1 VINRLDFYLN
11 IVENSIND
19 LKRYKEKISP
29 LIPINYNTYED
40 LLEYNK
46 EIIDAIAFRFL
57 KVQSLLGEKV
67 FKNFLYSLGYN
78 IDISFLEI
86 LSELEKLNIL
96 NRKEWIKLREIRNKI
111 SHEYPNEIDEVIDNL
126 NLMIENIDYLEKIY
140 LKIKDKI
147 ETLKE

>member
-1 VINRLDFYLN
+1 MINRLEFYLN

-29 LIPINYNTYED
+29 LIPINHNTYED
-40 LLEYNK
+40 LLKYNK

-67 FKNFLYSLGYN
+67 FKNFLYKLGYN
-78 IDISFLEI
+78 LDISFLEA
-86 LSELEKLNIL
+86 LSELEKLEIL

-126 NLMIENIDYLEKIY
+126 NLMIENIDYLENIY

>member
-1 VINRLDFYLN
+1 MINRLDFYLN

>member
-1 VINRLDFYLN
+1 MINRLEFYLN

-29 LIPINYNTYED
+29 LIPINHNTYED
-40 LLEYNK
+40 LLNNK

-57 KVQSLLGEKV
+57 KVQTLLGEKV

-78 IDISFLEI
+78 IDISFLEV
-86 LSELEKLNIL
+86 LSELEKLEIL

-126 NLMIENIDYLEKIY
+126 NLMIENIDYLENIY